1 MIKKTIG
8 RIDKIDFPELNLLDI
23 DVKVDTGAYTSA
35 IHTHKIEEVTIN
47 EENFVKF
54 TLLDPDHIQYNERE
68 YKTKNYSRKVI
79 KSSNGTSEE
88 RFVINTIVTLFN
100 ETHSIQLTLS
110 ERSDM
115 KYPILLGRKFL
126 TKKFIVDTSQKNNS
140 HKLKLKTQSWRL
152 PFYQET
158 QNYILQVDL

>member
-8 RIDKIDFPELNLLDI
+8 RIDKVDFPEFGLLNI
-23 DVKVDTGAYTSA
+23 ESKVDTGAYTSA
-35 IHTHKIEEVTIN
+35 IHSHKIEETIIN
-47 EENFVKF
+47 GENFINF
-54 TLLDPDHIQYNERE
+54 TLLDPEHVLYNDKA
-68 YKTKNYSRKVI
+68 YKTNNYSKKII

-88 RFVINTIVTLFN
+88 RFVINTTITLFN
-100 ETHSIQLTLS
+100 ETYPIKLTLS

-140 HKLKLKTQSWRL
+140 YKLK
-152 PFYQET
+152 
-158 QNYILQVDL
+158 

>member
-8 RIDKIDFPELNLLDI
+8 RIDKVDFPEFGLLDI
-23 DVKVDTGAYTSA
+23 ETKIDTGAYTSA
-35 IHTHKIEEVTIN
+35 IHAHKIEEITIN
-47 EENFVKF
+47 GENLINF
-54 TLLDPDHIQYNERE
+54 TLLDPEHIQYNEKEFR
-68 YKTKNYSRKVI
+68 TKNYYKKVI

-88 RFVINTIVTLFN
+88 RFAIHTTITLFN
-100 ETHSIQLTLS
+100 ETHNIELTLS

-140 HKLKLKTQSWRL
+140 YKLK
-152 PFYQET
+152 
-158 QNYILQVDL
+158 